1 MSLYIIFYLQPID
14 EVLIELFNENITSEI
29 SLVKYYFCNHCNLYS
44 QLVNLQF
51 QDGHVYKMRK
61 LKFFWSKP
69 TLLKTAW
76 GYLKIEKQ
84 LSWTNIIWLWSKPPP
99 PHWFIRQISGKS
111 VQSLSFLRG
120 HKFCLFVLKLMP
132 LINNNYYLTAWAK
145 FFHTTFYH
153 QHWLVCQFKA
163 QSMVILFHCRGRV
176 WAKTSKNCVPLKTS

>member
-29 SLVKYYFCNHCNLYS
+29 SLIKYYFCNHCNLYS

-84 LSWTNIIWLWSKPPP
+84 SKFGHAHLWIACYSKSPSVTNSQIWTNIVKAKYSKT
-99 PHWFIRQISGKS
+99 SGIIAWHANPNIIAVVNS
-111 VQSLSFLRG
+111 
-120 HKFCLFVLKLMP
+120 FVLIDMLFQFLMKFYCQKHKIKVGCIPAIDSLQWILRFRKL
-132 LINNNYYLTAWAK
+132 IE
-145 FFHTTFYH
+145 F
-153 QHWLVCQFKA
+153 
-163 QSMVILFHCRGRV
+163 
-176 WAKTSKNCVPLKTS
+176 

>member
-1 MSLYIIFYLQPID
+1 MVEPILISWPLKPFLFVTLYNFYLQPID

-99 PHWFIRQISGKS
+99 PTLIYKTNFRQISS
-111 VQSLSFLRG
+111 V
-120 HKFCLFVLKLMP
+120 FVIFEGAQVL
-132 LINNNYYLTAWAK
+132 
-145 FFHTTFYH
+145 
-153 QHWLVCQFKA
+153 LVC
-163 QSMVILFHCRGRV
+163 V
-176 WAKTSKNCVPLKTS
+176 KTDAAHQ